1 MIPVAKPYLN
11 DDEIAAV
18 KEVIASGWVTQGP
31 KVAEFEEAFKEFTGS
46 PYACAVS
53 NCTSAL
59 HLALQV
65 MGVHPGDVVVT
76 VSHSFIA
83 TANAVRMCS
92 AEPVFVDIDPA
103 TFNMSVEK
111 LSAFLQQ
118 ECEQQSDGLYYKN
131 VFALSSP
138 QTPFNHI
145 EQQLGRVSAILV
157 VHQMGLPC
165 DLAAILPIAKKYG
178 LPVIEDA
185 ACAIGSEI
193 SLDGGET
200 FEKIGRPHGDIACF
214 SFHPRKVMTTGE
226 GGMITSRDAVIDR
239 QLKRLRHQGMEV
251 SDLERHQS
259 KTLQFESYST
269 TAYNYRMTDIQA
281 AMGIEQLKKL
291 PQMVVRRREI
301 VAEYCRR
308 LGDIKHIQCAVEPH
322 YGRSN
327 WQSFTIRIL
336 PTSPRSRDEVM
347 QFLMESDIATR
358 RGIMNSHQE
367 EPYRNEMWT
376 LPASEEARDNVIIL
390 PLYYKLSDK
399 GLDFIVEQ
407 LKAALGE

>member
-11 DDEIAAV
+11 DEEIKAV
-18 KEVIASGWVTQGP
+18 TEVISSGWVTQGP
-31 KVAEFEEAFKEFTGS
+31 KVAEFEDAFKKFTGS
-46 PYACAVS
+46 EHACAVA
-53 NCTSAL
+53 NCTAAL

-65 MGVHPGDVVVT
+65 CGVRPGDVVIT

-103 TFNMSVEK
+103 TFNMAVDRLAVLLEK
-111 LSAFLQQ
+111 D
-118 ECEQQSDGLYYKN
+118 CEQQAGGLYYKN

-145 EQQLGRVSAILV
+145 EQQLGRIGAILV
-157 VHQMGLPC
+157 VHQMGMPC
-165 DLAAILPIAKKYG
+165 DMAGIVPLAKKFG

-193 SLDGGET
+193 SIDGGKT
-200 FEKIGRPHGDIACF
+200 FEKVGKPHGDVACF
-214 SFHPRKVMTTGE
+214 SFHPRKVITTGE
-226 GGMITSRDAVIDR
+226 GGMITSRDKAVDEKLR
-239 QLKRLRHQGMEV
+239 RLRHQGMDV
-251 SDLERHQS
+251 SDLERHES
-259 KTLQFESYST
+259 KTIRFERYST

-281 AMGIEQLKKL
+281 AVGIEQLKKL
-291 PQMVVRRREI
+291 PDMITRRREI
-301 VAEYCRR
+301 VEEYRQR
-308 LGDIKHIQCAVEPH
+308 LGDIEHIECATEPD

-336 PTSPRSRDEVM
+336 KSSPRSRDEIM
-347 QFLMESDIATR
+347 QFLMDSDIATR
-358 RGIMNSHQE
+358 RGIMNIHQE
-367 EPYRNEMWT
+367 EPYRNEIWK
-376 LPASEEARDNVIIL
+376 LPQSEAARDNAIIL

-407 LKAALGE
+407 LKAALNR